1 MFAKRFVAL
10 LLLLV
15 CASASAPALAATA
28 PPVDGI
34 YWDPSENGRGYAV
47 ETQDDLMFVAIY
59 NYDTDGSPSFYVI
72 QGAWN
77 GSTHQIDGA
86 HLLQVASGPWIG
98 SPFSPIGS
106 VVDKGPVTFQFTSF
120 TSASF
125 TYNGH
130 TSHLERFL
138 YGYGGNADSL
148 MSGVWYAAY
157 GGLGIY
163 FGDVVNVYGRCT
175 LSDCASIPEAFYGV
189 RVDGGNERVL
199 VGGRQSDGR
208 VFFLLDSSTSYYDLY
223 VFELRV
229 NDWIG
234 WSAAFL
240 KTDNFPTNGLTMF
253 GRRLLGPS
261 DAPASAPGAPQELDS
276 VEARKVAMSA
286 QLARRPDIDG
296 KAVRVDDIE
305 AMLPAL
311 KQAISKL
318 H

>member
-10 LLLLV
+10 LLLLA
-15 CASASAPALAATA
+15 CATASAQSA

-34 YWDPSENGRGYAV
+34 YWDPAQNGRGYAI
-47 ETQDDLMFVAIY
+47 ETQNDLVFVAIY
-59 NYDTDGSPSFYVI
+59 DYDEDGFPSFYVI

-77 GSTHQIDGA
+77 GTTHQISGA
-86 HLLQVASGPWIG
+86 HLLQVESGPWIG
-98 SPFSPIGS
+98 GPYSPIGA

-120 TSASF
+120 TTANF

-130 TSHLERFL
+130 TAHLQRFL
-138 YGYGGNADSL
+138 YGYGANADSL
-148 MSGVWYAAY
+148 MAGVWHASY

-163 FGDVVNVYGRCT
+163 FGDVVNVFGPCT
-175 LSDCASIPEAFYGV
+175 ISECSTIPEAFYGQ
-189 RVDGGNERVL
+189 RIDGGSDRVL

-223 VFELRV
+223 VFDLRV

-240 KTDNFPTNGLTMF
+240 KTDPFPTNGLTMF
-253 GRRLLGPS
+253 AHRLTGPN
-261 DAPASAPGAPQELDS
+261 DAPSSAPAAIIDTDS
-276 VEARKVAMSA
+276 VEAMKAAASA
-286 QLARRPDIDG
+286 HAATRPAIDG

-311 KQAISKL
+311 KQALSKL

>member
-1 MFAKRFVAL
+1 MFAKRFAAL
-10 LLLLV
+10 LLFV
-15 CASASAPALAATA
+15 CVSGFALPAFAQSA

-34 YWDPSENGRGYAV
+34 YWDPAENGRGYAV

-59 NYDTDGSPSFYVI
+59 NYDTDGSAAFYFI

-77 GSTHQIDGA
+77 GTSHQIDGA

-98 SPFSPIGS
+98 GAFSPVGA

-120 TSASF
+120 TSARF
-125 TYNGH
+125 VYNGH
-130 TSHLERFL
+130 TSNLERFL
-138 YGYGGNADSL
+138 YNYGTTADSL
-148 MSGVWYAAY
+148 MSGVWFATY

-163 FGDVVNVYGRCT
+163 FGDAVNVFGRCT
-175 LSDCASIPEAFYGV
+175 LTECATIPEPFYGE
-189 RVDGGNERVL
+189 RVDGGSDRVL

-208 VFFLLDSSTSYYDLY
+208 VFFLLDASTSYYDLY

-229 NDWIG
+229 NDWVG

-240 KTDNFPTNGLTMF
+240 KTDAFPTDGLTMF
-253 GRRLLGPS
+253 AHRLVGPS
-261 DAPASAPGAPQELDS
+261 DAPASTPGSAQDMDA
-276 VEARKVAMSA
+276 VEAMKASA
-286 QLARRPDIDG
+286 SARAATRPVIDG
-296 KAVRVDDIE
+296 KAIRVDDIE

-311 KQAISKL
+311 KQALAKL

>member
-15 CASASAPALAATA
+15 CASASAATA

-34 YWDPSENGRGYAV
+34 YWDPAESGRGYAV
-47 ETQDDLMFVAIY
+47 ETQNDLMFVAIY

-77 GSTHQIDGA
+77 GTTHQIDGA
-86 HLLQVASGPWIG
+86 RLLQVTSGPWIG

-106 VVDKGPVTFQFTSF
+106 IVDRGPATFQFTSF
-120 TSASF
+120 TSATFSF
-125 TYNGH
+125 NGH

-157 GGLGIY
+157 GGLGVY
-163 FGDVVNVYGRCT
+163 FGDIVNVYGGCT
-175 LSDCASIPEAFYGV
+175 LSECDTIPESFYGV
-189 RVDGGNERVL
+189 RLDGGNERVL

-223 VFELRV
+223 VFDLRV
-229 NDWIG
+229 NDWVG

-253 GRRLLGPS
+253 GRRLTGPS
-261 DAPASAPGAPQELDS
+261 DAPAAAPSAPQDLDA
-276 VEARKVAMSA
+276 VEAMKVAASSRVSA
-286 QLARRPDIDG
+286 LPAIDG

-305 AMLPAL
+305 AMIPAM
-311 KQAISKL
+311 KQALSKL
-318 H
+318 R

>member
-10 LLLLV
+10 LLLLA
-15 CASASAPALAATA
+15 CASATAATA

-59 NYDTDGSPSFYVI
+59 DYDTDGSPSFYFV
-72 QGAWN
+72 QGGWD
-77 GSTHQIDGA
+77 GTSHQIAGA
-86 HLLQVASGPWIG
+86 HLLQVSSGPWIG
-98 SPFSPIGS
+98 GPFSPVGS

-120 TSASF
+120 TTASF

-138 YGYGGNADSL
+138 YGYGANADSL
-148 MSGVWYAAY
+148 MSGVWQATY
-157 GGLGIY
+157 GGLGVY
-163 FGDVVNVYGRCT
+163 FGDVVNVFGRCT
-175 LSDCASIPEAFYGV
+175 LAECASIPEPFVGE
-189 RVDGGNERVL
+189 RLDGGSDRVL

-229 NDWIG
+229 NDWVG

-253 GRRLLGPS
+253 GRRLTGPS
-261 DAPASAPGAPQELDS
+261 DAPSSAPGAATD
-276 VEARKVAMSA
+276 VESMEAMKAAASARVATA
-286 QLARRPDIDG
+286 PVIDG
-296 KAVRVDDIE
+296 KAIRVDDIE

-311 KQAISKL
+311 KQALAKL

>member
-1 MFAKRFVAL
+1 MFAKRFAAL

-15 CASASAPALAATA
+15 SMQVFAASA
-28 PPVDGI
+28 PPVDGV
-34 YWDPSENGRGYAV
+34 YWDPTQNGRGYAV

-59 NYDTDGSPSFYVI
+59 DYDTDGSPAFYVI

-77 GSTHQIDGA
+77 GTSHQIQGA

-98 SPFSPIGS
+98 GPFSPIGS
-106 VVDKGPVTFQFTSF
+106 LSDLGPVTFQFTSF
-120 TSASF
+120 TTATF

-130 TSHLERFL
+130 TAHLERFL

-148 MSGVWYAAY
+148 MSGVWSATY
-157 GGLGIY
+157 GGLGVY
-163 FGDVVNVYGRCT
+163 FGDVVNVFGRCT
-175 LSDCASIPEAFYGV
+175 IAECASIPEPFYGQ
-189 RVDGGNERVL
+189 RLDGSSDRVL

-223 VFELRV
+223 VFDLRV
-229 NDWIG
+229 NDWVG

-253 GRRLLGPS
+253 GRRLTGPS
-261 DAPASAPGAPQELDS
+261 DAPSAAPGAAIDTES
-276 VEARKVAMSA
+276 MEAMKAATSA
-286 QLARRPDIDG
+286 QLATHPSVDG

-305 AMLPAL
+305 AMLPAM
-311 KQAISKL
+311 KQALSKL
-318 H
+318 RH